1 MKIFKKYTEISDD
14 SQGAVVAMGNFDG
27 VHLGHQSVIALARA
41 IAATS
46 NSPLGVITFE
56 PHPRQLFAPDAPA
69 FRLMSAAT
77 RAHRINKLGI
87 DALYELPFYT
97 DLSQLTAEEFARDV
111 LSNGLQVKHV
121 VIGADFRFG
130 KGRQGDAPMLEEL
143 GAKLGFGVTVAPLI
157 SDEKGDYSSSAIRE
171 ALSSGHPEDAA
182 RILGHWHRID
192 GIVEKGDQ
200 RGREL
205 GFPTANISLDDLHLP
220 KFGVYAVLFDVLDGP
235 HNGLYRGAASL
246 GIRPTFGI
254 NKPNLETFLFDFSG
268 DLYDAPV
275 SVALVAYQRP
285 EEKFNNLED
294 LIKQMNIDCFGA
306 REILEKAI
314 FWLR

>member
-1 MKIFKKYTEISDD
+1 
-14 SQGAVVAMGNFDG
+14 MGNFDG

-46 NSPLGVITFE
+46 DAPLGVITFE

-69 FRLMSAAT
+69 FRLMNEET

-87 DALYELPFYT
+87 DTLFEIPFNK
-97 DLSQLTAEEFARDV
+97 DLSQLSAEEFARDV
-111 LSNGLQVKHV
+111 LANGLKVQHV
-121 VIGADFRFG
+121 IIGADFRFG
-130 KGRQGDAPMLEEL
+130 KGRQGDAEMLSDL
-143 GAKLGFGVTVAPLI
+143 GDQLGFSVTIAPLV

-171 ALSSGHPEDAA
+171 ALSTGHPEDAA

-205 GFPTANISLDDLHLP
+205 GFPTANISMDELHLP
-220 KFGVYAVLFDVLDGP
+220 KFGVYAVFFDVLDGP
-235 HNGLYRGAASL
+235 HQGVYRGAASL
-246 GIRPTFGI
+246 GIRPTFGV

-268 DLYDAPV
+268 DLYDASV

-285 EEKFNNLED
+285 EEKFDNLED
-294 LIKQMNIDCFGA
+294 LIKQMNIDCFEA
-306 REILEKAI
+306 REILEKATV
-314 FWLR
+314 

>member
-1 MKIFKKYTEISDD
+1 MKIFKKYTKKSDD

-69 FRLMSAAT
+69 FRLMGADT

-87 DALYELPFYT
+87 DALYELPFNT
-97 DLSQLTAEEFARDV
+97 GLSQLTAEEFARDV
-111 LSNGLQVKHV
+111 LSNGLQIKHV

-130 KGRQGDAPMLEEL
+130 KGRQGDAQMLEEL

-171 ALSSGHPEDAA
+171 ALSSGRPEDAA

-235 HNGLYRGAASL
+235 HKGLYRGAASL

-268 DLYDAPV
+268 DLYDTSV

-285 EEKFNNLED
+285 EENFNNLED
-294 LIKQMNIDCFGA
+294 LIKQMNIDCFEA

-314 FWLR
+314 F

>member
-1 MKIFKKYTEISDD
+1 MKTFKTYTDIPAD
-14 SQGAVVAMGNFDG
+14 SQDAVVAMGNFDG

-41 IAATS
+41 IAAT
-46 NSPLGVITFE
+46 NNAPLGVITFE
-56 PHPRQLFAPDAPA
+56 PHPRQLFAPDAPP
-69 FRLMSAAT
+69 FRLMNEKT

-87 DALYELPFYT
+87 DALFELPFNT
-97 DLSQLTAEEFARDV
+97 ALSQLTAEEFARDV
-111 LSNGLQVKHV
+111 LANGLKIKHV
-121 VIGADFRFG
+121 IIGADFRFG
-130 KGRQGDAPMLEEL
+130 KGRQGDADMLCEFGHEM
-143 GAKLGFGVTVAPLI
+143 GFGVTLAPLI
-157 SDEKGDYSSSAIRE
+157 SDDKGDYSSSAIRE
-171 ALSSGHPEDAA
+171 ALNNGHPEDAA

-220 KFGVYAVLFDVLDGP
+220 KFGVYAVFFDILDGP
-235 HNGLYRGAASL
+235 HKGVYRGAASL

-268 DLYDAPV
+268 DIYDASV

-285 EEKFNNLED
+285 EEKFDNLED
-294 LIKQMNIDCFGA
+294 LIKQMNIDCFEA
-306 REILEKAI
+306 REILAKAT
-314 FWLR
+314 F

>member
-1 MKIFKKYTEISDD
+1 MQIFKSYTGISND

-41 IAATS
+41 IAANS
-46 NSPLGVITFE
+46 NATLGVVTFE

-69 FRLMSAAT
+69 FRLMNAET

-87 DALYELPFYT
+87 DALYELPFNI

-111 LSNGLQVKHV
+111 LFYGLKVKHV

-130 KGRQGDAPMLEEL
+130 KGRQGDALMLTEL
-143 GAKLGFGVTVAPLI
+143 GAKLGFGVTIAPFI
-157 SDEKGDYSSSAIRE
+157 SDDKGDYSSSAIRE

-182 RILGHWHRID
+182 RILGHRHRID

-220 KFGVYAVLFDVLDGP
+220 KFGVYAVFFDILDGP
-235 HNGLYRGAASL
+235 HKGVYRGAASL

-254 NKPNLETFLFDFSG
+254 NKPNLETFLLDFTG
-268 DLYDAPV
+268 DIYGASV

-285 EEKFNNLED
+285 EEKFDNLED
-294 LIKQMNIDCFGA
+294 LIRQMNIDCFET
-306 REILEKAI
+306 REILEKATS
-314 FWLR
+314 

>member
-1 MKIFKKYTEISDD
+1 
-14 SQGAVVAMGNFDG
+14 MGNFDG

-41 IAATS
+41 IAATT
-46 NSPLGVITFE
+46 NAPLGIITFE

-69 FRLMSAAT
+69 FRLMNEET
-77 RAHRINKLGI
+77 RAHRLNKLGI
-87 DALYELPFYT
+87 DALFEIPFNKA
-97 DLSQLTAEEFARDV
+97 LSQLTAEEFARDV
-111 LSNGLQVKHV
+111 LTNGLHIKHV
-121 VIGADFRFG
+121 IIGADFRFG
-130 KGRQGDAPMLEEL
+130 KGREGDASMLCDL
-143 GAKLGFGVTVAPLI
+143 GQKLGFGVTVAPLI

-171 ALSSGHPEDAA
+171 ALSTGHPEDAA
-182 RILGHWHRID
+182 RMLGHWHRID

-220 KFGVYAVLFDVLDGP
+220 KFGIYAVFFDVLSGP
-235 HNGLYRGAASL
+235 HKGVYRGAASL

-268 DLYDAPV
+268 DLYDASV

-285 EEKFNNLED
+285 EEKFDNLED
-294 LIKQMNIDCFGA
+294 LIKQMNIDCFEA
-306 REILEKAI
+306 REILEKATA
-314 FWLR
+314 

>member
-1 MKIFKKYTEISDD
+1 MKTFKTYTDIPHDN
-14 SQGAVVAMGNFDG
+14 QGTVVAMGNFDG

-46 NSPLGVITFE
+46 DAPLGVITFE

-69 FRLMSAAT
+69 FRLMNEET

-87 DALYELPFYT
+87 DTLFELPFNI
-97 DLSQLTAEEFARDV
+97 DLSQLSAEEFARDV
-111 LSNGLQVKHV
+111 LVKGLKVQHV
-121 VIGADFRFG
+121 IIGADFRFG
-130 KGRQGDAPMLEEL
+130 KGRQGDADMLHDL
-143 GAKLGFGVTVAPLI
+143 GEKLGFGVTIAPLV

-171 ALSSGHPEDAA
+171 ALSTGHPEDAA

-205 GFPTANISLDDLHLP
+205 GFPTANISLDELHLS
-220 KFGVYAVLFDVLDGP
+220 KFGVYAVFFDVLDGP
-235 HNGLYRGAASL
+235 HKGVYRGAASL

-268 DLYDAPV
+268 DLYDASV
-275 SVALVAYQRP
+275 SVALVAYQRA
-285 EEKFNNLED
+285 EEKFDNLED
-294 LIKQMNIDCFGA
+294 LIKQMNIDCFDA
-306 REILEKAI
+306 REILAKAQV
-314 FWLR
+314 

>member
-1 MKIFKKYTEISDD
+1 MKTFKTYTDIPAD

-41 IAATS
+41 IAAT
-46 NSPLGVITFE
+46 NNAPLGVITFE

-69 FRLMSAAT
+69 FRLMNEET

-87 DALYELPFYT
+87 DALFELPFNKA
-97 DLSQLTAEEFARDV
+97 LSQLTAEEFARDV
-111 LSNGLQVKHV
+111 LANGLKIKHV
-121 VIGADFRFG
+121 IIGADFRFG
-130 KGRQGDAPMLEEL
+130 KGRQGDADMLCEL
-143 GAKLGFGVTVAPLI
+143 GHQMGFGVTVAPLV

-220 KFGVYAVLFDVLDGP
+220 KFGVYAVFFDVLDGP
-235 HNGLYRGAASL
+235 HKGVYRGAASL

-268 DLYDAPV
+268 DLYDASV

-285 EEKFNNLED
+285 EEKFDNLED
-294 LIKQMNIDCFGA
+294 LIKQMNIDCFEA
-306 REILEKAI
+306 REILEKATA
-314 FWLR
+314 

>member
-1 MKIFKKYTEISDD
+1 MKTFKTYTDIPTD

-41 IAATS
+41 IAAT
-46 NSPLGVITFE
+46 NNAPLGVITFE
-56 PHPRQLFAPDAPA
+56 PHPRQLFAPDAPP
-69 FRLMSAAT
+69 FRLMNEET

-87 DALYELPFYT
+87 DALFELPFNAE
-97 DLSQLTAEEFARDV
+97 LSQLTAEEFGRDV
-111 LSNGLQVKHV
+111 LTNGLKIKHV
-121 VIGADFRFG
+121 IIGADFRFG
-130 KGRQGDAPMLEEL
+130 KGRQGDADMLCEL
-143 GAKLGFGVTVAPLI
+143 GQQMGFGVTVAPLI
-157 SDEKGDYSSSAIRE
+157 SDDKGDYSSSAIRE
-171 ALSSGHPEDAA
+171 ALSTGHPEDAA

-220 KFGVYAVLFDVLDGP
+220 KFGVYAVFFDVL
-235 HNGLYRGAASL
+235 NGSHKGVYRGAASL

-268 DLYDAPV
+268 DLYDASV

-285 EEKFNNLED
+285 EEKFDNLED
-294 LIKQMNIDCFGA
+294 LIKQMNIDCFEA
-306 REILEKAI
+306 REILEKATA
-314 FWLR
+314 

>member
-1 MKIFKKYTEISDD
+1 MKTFKNYTDIPEN

-41 IAATS
+41 IAAT
-46 NSPLGVITFE
+46 NNAPLGVITFE
-56 PHPRQLFAPDAPA
+56 PHPRQLFAPDAPP
-69 FRLMSAAT
+69 FRLMNEET

-87 DALYELPFYT
+87 DALFELPFNKA
-97 DLSQLTAEEFARDV
+97 LSQLTAEDFARDV
-111 LSNGLQVKHV
+111 LANGLNIKHV
-121 VIGADFRFG
+121 IIGADFRFG
-130 KGRQGDAPMLEEL
+130 KGRQGDADMLCEL
-143 GAKLGFGVTVAPLI
+143 GQQMGFGVTVAPLI
-157 SDEKGDYSSSAIRE
+157 SDDKGDYSSSAIRE
-171 ALSSGHPEDAA
+171 ALSTGHPEDAA

-220 KFGVYAVLFDVLDGP
+220 KFG
-235 HNGLYRGAASL
+235 AASL

-268 DLYDAPV
+268 DLYDASV

-285 EEKFNNLED
+285 EEKFDNLED
-294 LIKQMNIDCFGA
+294 LIKQMNIDCFEA
-306 REILEKAI
+306 REILEKATA
-314 FWLR
+314 

>member
-1 MKIFKKYTEISDD
+1 MKTFKTYTDIPTDF
-14 SQGAVVAMGNFDG
+14 QGAVVAMGNFDG

-41 IAATS
+41 VAATGDAT
-46 NSPLGVITFE
+46 LGVITFE
-56 PHPRQLFAPDAPA
+56 PHPRQLFAPDAPP
-69 FRLMSAAT
+69 FRLMNEET

-87 DALYELPFYT
+87 DALFELPFNT
-97 DLSQLTAEEFARDV
+97 ALSQLTAEAFAREV
-111 LSNGLQVKHV
+111 LAEGLKIKHV

-130 KGRQGDAPMLEEL
+130 KGRQGDADMLCEF
-143 GAKLGFGVTVAPLI
+143 GNQMGFGVTVAPLI
-157 SDEKGDYSSSAIRE
+157 SDEKGDYSSTAIRE
-171 ALSSGHPEDAA
+171 ALSNGHPEDAA

-220 KFGVYAVLFDVLDGP
+220 KFGIYAVFFDVLDGP
-235 HNGLYRGAASL
+235 NKGLYRGAASL
-246 GIRPTFGI
+246 GIRPTFGV

-268 DLYDAPV
+268 DLYGASV

-285 EEKFNNLED
+285 EEKFDNLED
-294 LIKQMNIDCFGA
+294 LIKQMNIDCFEA
-306 REILEKAI
+306 REILRKATA
-314 FWLR
+314 

>member
-1 MKIFKKYTEISDD
+1 MKTFKTYADIPHDN
-14 SQGAVVAMGNFDG
+14 QGTVVAMGNFDG

-46 NSPLGVITFE
+46 DAPLGVITFE

-69 FRLMSAAT
+69 FRLMNEET

-87 DALYELPFYT
+87 DTLFELPFNI
-97 DLSQLTAEEFARDV
+97 DLSQLSAEEFARDV
-111 LSNGLQVKHV
+111 LVNGLKVQHV
-121 VIGADFRFG
+121 IIGADFRFG
-130 KGRQGDAPMLEEL
+130 KGRQGDADMLHDL
-143 GAKLGFGVTVAPLI
+143 GEKLGFGVTIAPLV

-171 ALSSGHPEDAA
+171 ALSTGHPEDAA

-205 GFPTANISLDDLHLP
+205 GFPTANISLDELHLP
-220 KFGVYAVLFDVLDGP
+220 KFGVYAVFFDVLDGP
-235 HNGLYRGAASL
+235 HKGVYRGAASL

-268 DLYDAPV
+268 DLYDASV
-275 SVALVAYQRP
+275 SVALVAYQRA
-285 EEKFNNLED
+285 EEKFDNLED
-294 LIKQMNIDCFGA
+294 LIKQMNIDCFDA
-306 REILEKAI
+306 REILAKAQV
-314 FWLR
+314 